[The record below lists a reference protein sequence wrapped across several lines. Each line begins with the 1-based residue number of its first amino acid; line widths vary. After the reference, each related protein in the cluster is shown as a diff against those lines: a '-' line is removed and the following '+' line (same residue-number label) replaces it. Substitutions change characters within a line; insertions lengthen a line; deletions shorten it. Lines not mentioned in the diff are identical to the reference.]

1 MRRTITLEAL
11 FHQGVYNGKSSLCC
25 SSVFI
30 SSSIL
35 WLEQGVHSCIKF
47 WQTDGHNTCCP
58 LPGGEEEMHRAHREA
73 VEAIFVKKEK
83 SHHHLQLYTSR
94 KTGKAKWAG
103 LEMWGVKVSL
113 LSLCLMLLP
122 AQHIL

>member
-1 MRRTITLEAL
+1 
-11 FHQGVYNGKSSLCC
+11 
-25 SSVFI
+25 
-30 SSSIL
+30 
-35 WLEQGVHSCIKF
+35 
-47 WQTDGHNTCCP
+47 
-58 LPGGEEEMHRAHREA
+58 MHRAHREA